1 MTRRKMITHYARTNP
16 RTSTLSNNQHCFHKF
31 ILAGFYMRQS
41 WIFLVSILFMLSS
54 MVGCIQESPIDYHYT
69 VEDAEEDASIDSSD
83 DHLFILTLGSESGV
97 GMDISELSIVLRHD
111 SMEYQCSLE
120 GQGGNCTIVQTAGSD
135 DSIWEIGEELLIQ
148 ENGVEICDSSCIVTF
163 VITGPDGSETT
174 GPTVL
179 TVR

>member
-1 MTRRKMITHYARTNP
+1 MRK
-16 RTSTLSNNQHCFHKF
+16 
-31 ILAGFYMRQS
+31 S
-41 WIFLVSILFMLSS
+41 WIFLISLLIVLSS
-54 MVGCIQESPIDYHYT
+54 MVGCIQESPVDYHYT

-83 DHLFILTLGSESGV
+83 DQLFILTLGSESGV

-111 SMEYQCSLE
+111 SMEFKCSLE
-120 GQGGNCTIVQTAGSD
+120 GQGGNCTILQTAGSD

>member
-1 MTRRKMITHYARTNP
+1 
-16 RTSTLSNNQHCFHKF
+16 
-31 ILAGFYMRQS
+31 MRQS
-41 WIFLVSILFMLSS
+41 WIFSISLLVILSS
-54 MVGCIQESPIDYHYT
+54 LTGCIQESPIDYHYT
-69 VEDAEEDASIDSSD
+69 VEDAEEDASIYTSD
-83 DHLFILTLGSESGV
+83 DQLFILTLGSESGD
-97 GMDISELSIVLRHD
+97 GMSISELSIVLRHD

-135 DSIWEIGEELLIQ
+135 DSMWEIGEELLVQ

-163 VITGPDGSETT
+163 VITGPEGSETT

>member
-1 MTRRKMITHYARTNP
+1 MK
-16 RTSTLSNNQHCFHKF
+16 Q
-31 ILAGFYMRQS
+31 G
-41 WIFLVSILFMLSS
+41 WIFLISVLIVLSS

-69 VEDAEEDASIDSSD
+69 VEDAEEDASNYTSD
-83 DHLFILTLGSESGV
+83 DQLFILTLGSESGV

-120 GQGGNCTIVQTAGSD
+120 GQSGNCTIVQTAGSD
-135 DSIWEIGEELLIQ
+135 DSMWEIGEELLIQ

-163 VITGPDGSETT
+163 VISGPDGSETT

>member
-1 MTRRKMITHYARTNP
+1 
-16 RTSTLSNNQHCFHKF
+16 
-31 ILAGFYMRQS
+31 MRQS
-41 WIFLVSILFMLSS
+41 WIFSISLLVILSS
-54 MVGCIQESPIDYHYT
+54 LTGCIQESPIDYHYT
-69 VEDAEEDASIDSSD
+69 VEDAEEDASIYTSD
-83 DHLFILTLGSESGV
+83 DQLFILTLGTESGV

-111 SMEYQCSLE
+111 SMEYECSLE

-135 DSIWEIGEELLIQ
+135 DSMWEIGEELLVQ

-163 VITGPDGSETT
+163 VITGPEGSETT